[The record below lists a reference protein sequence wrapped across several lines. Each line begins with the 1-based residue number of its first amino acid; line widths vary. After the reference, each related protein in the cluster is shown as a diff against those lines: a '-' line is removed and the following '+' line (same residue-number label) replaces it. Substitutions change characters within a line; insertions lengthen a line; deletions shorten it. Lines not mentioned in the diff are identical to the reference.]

1 MKIQLWK
8 RKNYSKNRYNLYIRY
23 RISQNKAKVESL
35 NLWEWISPKGKVEI
49 KHNYDVKIACDEIL
63 RRTRDDIENGRSNIN
78 IDQSNDYSFKNA
90 FFKYSKINNTQAVY
104 RFIKNQKENIDLL
117 SLGDINEKFLN
128 ELKILIENKIAGND
142 IMGSTASK
150 YWNNFKTV
158 LININKNGL
167 CEYPKVSGIKY
178 SKKKRTNKVFSKSE
192 IEKLRRNKSNNN
204 LINAFLFTCSTGTK
218 LSIIRK
224 LKWGEIKNNNNHN
237 YYIRFKSKNK
247 ERIIPFDLETRLYL
261 GKRKKDNTYVFNL
274 DKNKSSLSRQFKK
287 ELMKANIDVHK
298 NYDDGI
304 NTYAKDMYAKTKNIY
319 LISASLGHNSI
330 NKTKEHYPYMEEKDI
345 FKNYFEIKPKEEKS
359 VKRKIGKK
367 LFKKGNLLGYKK
379 DTL

>member
-8 RKNYSKNRYNLYIRY
+8 RKNYSKDRYNLYIRY

-35 NLWEWISPKGKVEI
+35 NLWEWISPKGKVAI

-142 IMGSTASK
+142 IMGRTASK

-158 LININKNGL
+158 LININM
-167 CEYPKVSGIKY
+167 S
-178 SKKKRTNKVFSKSE
+178 
-192 IEKLRRNKSNNN
+192 
-204 LINAFLFTCSTGTK
+204 
-218 LSIIRK
+218 
-224 LKWGEIKNNNNHN
+224 
-237 YYIRFKSKNK
+237 
-247 ERIIPFDLETRLYL
+247 
-261 GKRKKDNTYVFNL
+261 
-274 DKNKSSLSRQFKK
+274 
-287 ELMKANIDVHK
+287 
-298 NYDDGI
+298 
-304 NTYAKDMYAKTKNIY
+304 
-319 LISASLGHNSI
+319 
-330 NKTKEHYPYMEEKDI
+330 
-345 FKNYFEIKPKEEKS
+345 
-359 VKRKIGKK
+359 
-367 LFKKGNLLGYKK
+367 
-379 DTL
+379 

>member
-178 SKKKRTNKVFSKSE
+178 SKKKRINKVFSKNE
-192 IEKLRRNKSNNN
+192 IEKLRKNKSNNN
-204 LINAFLFTCSTGTK
+204 LIN
-218 LSIIRK
+218 
-224 LKWGEIKNNNNHN
+224 
-237 YYIRFKSKNK
+237 
-247 ERIIPFDLETRLYL
+247 
-261 GKRKKDNTYVFNL
+261 
-274 DKNKSSLSRQFKK
+274 
-287 ELMKANIDVHK
+287 
-298 NYDDGI
+298 
-304 NTYAKDMYAKTKNIY
+304 
-319 LISASLGHNSI
+319 
-330 NKTKEHYPYMEEKDI
+330 
-345 FKNYFEIKPKEEKS
+345 PK
-359 VKRKIGKK
+359 VI
-367 LFKKGNLLGYKK
+367 
-379 DTL
+379 

>member
-104 RFIKNQKENIDLL
+104 RFIKNQKENVDLL

-178 SKKKRTNKVFSKSE
+178 SKKRRTNKVFSKSE
-192 IEKLRRNKSNNN
+192 IEKFYALLLEQDFLDSQN
-204 LINAFLFTCSTGTK
+204 L
-218 LSIIRK
+218 
-224 LKWGEIKNNNNHN
+224 KN
-237 YYIRFKSKNK
+237 
-247 ERIIPFDLETRLYL
+247 
-261 GKRKKDNTYVFNL
+261 
-274 DKNKSSLSRQFKK
+274 
-287 ELMKANIDVHK
+287 
-298 NYDDGI
+298 
-304 NTYAKDMYAKTKNIY
+304 
-319 LISASLGHNSI
+319 
-330 NKTKEHYPYMEEKDI
+330 
-345 FKNYFEIKPKEEKS
+345 
-359 VKRKIGKK
+359 
-367 LFKKGNLLGYKK
+367 
-379 DTL
+379 